1 MSCIDLSST
10 LQKQINNDVR
20 RPCSMQTLKL
30 NTCARTIN
38 NTNVGKKHSSYAR
51 VLQRRRACA
60 F

>member
-1 MSCIDLSST
+1 M
-10 LQKQINNDVR
+10 NNDVR
-20 RPCSMQTLKL
+20 IPSSMHTLKL

-38 NTNVGKKHSSYAR
+38 NTNVGKKHGSYAR

>member
-1 MSCIDLSST
+1 MSCTDYSSII
-10 LQKQINNDVR
+10 LKQIQNDVR
-20 RPCSMQTLKL
+20 RPASMTTLKY

-38 NTNVGKKHSSYAR
+38 NTNEGKKHGSYLR

>member
-1 MSCIDLSST
+1 MSCIDLTST
-10 LQKQINNDVR
+10 INKQINNEVR
-20 RPCSMQTLKL
+20 RPCSMYILKL
-30 NTCARTIN
+30 NTCARNIN

>member
-1 MSCIDLSST
+1 MSCTNYSSVI
-10 LQKQINNDVR
+10 QKQINHDVR
-20 RPCSMQTLKL
+20 IPCSMFTLKL

-38 NTNVGKKHSSYAR
+38 NNNEGRKHGSYAR

>member
-1 MSCIDLSST
+1 MVCTNFSGIIQKRINGQVMQFSSM
-10 LQKQINNDVR
+10 N
-20 RPCSMQTLKL
+20 TLKL

-38 NTNVGKKHSSYAR
+38 NANEGKKHSSYAR

>member
-1 MSCIDLSST
+1 MSCTNYSSVI
-10 LQKQINNDVR
+10 QKQINYDVR
-20 RPCSMQTLKL
+20 RPCSMFTLKL

-38 NTNVGKKHSSYAR
+38 NMNEGSKHGSYAR

>member
-1 MSCIDLSST
+1 MSCTDLT
-10 LQKQINNDVR
+10 TIIQKQMNNDVR
-20 RPCSMQTLKL
+20 IPSSMHTLKL

-38 NTNVGKKHSSYAR
+38 NTNVGKKHGSYAR

>member
-1 MSCIDLSST
+1 MSCVDLT
-10 LQKQINNDVR
+10 PMIQKQINNDVR
-20 RPCSMQTLKL
+20 RPSSMHTLKL

-38 NTNVGKKHSSYAR
+38 NSNVGQKHASYAR